1 MATSRAD
8 LKANLRRRLRTQR
21 EERYI
26 EHNLLHL
33 LDIPEISQAAVI
45 ASYYSFGTEPNTS
58 ALNQA
63 ILEKGK
69 TLLLPRINGENL
81 EWVQWNGAA
90 EALRE
95 NGKFHEPIGEPFSNL
110 DSIDIVLVPALAID
124 PDGYRLGQ
132 GGGFYDRAL
141 PQLRAWKHGIVYN
154 YERMEHD
161 LPREPWDIPM
171 DSW

>member
-8 LKANLRRRLRTQR
+8 MKADIRRRLRAQR
-21 EERYI
+21 EERYV

-33 LDIPEISQAAVI
+33 LELPELSRANVI
-45 ASYYSFGTEPNTS
+45 ASYYSYGTEPSTI
-58 ALNQA
+58 ALNLA
-63 ILEKGK
+63 IITAGK
-69 TLLLPRINGENL
+69 TLLLPRIHGEEI
-81 EWVQWNGAA
+81 EWVIWNGTS
-90 EALRE
+90 EALAA
-95 NGKFHEPIGEPFSNL
+95 NGKFHEPTGAAYTDL
-110 DSIDIVLVPALAID
+110 DSIDLVLVPALAID

-141 PQLRAWKHGIVYN
+141 PQLQAWKHGVVYP

-161 LPREPWDIPM
+161 LPREPWDVAV